1 MTQRNVGETPLI
13 YGSRD
18 VPEIISLCNSLK
30 TKNSS
35 VIEIENAMHS
45 DIFTLERTFQSVI
58 SKLNDYLSDSKK
70 YDK

>member
-1 MTQRNVGETPLI
+1 MMLVSCRLFFSSCWCDSEKCWRDPII

-45 DIFTLERTFQSVI
+45 DIFTLERLFI
-58 SKLNDYLSDSKK
+58 R
-70 YDK
+70 